1 MPTFELVQIPK
12 ILLLHPCSYM
22 EKDGQYD
29 LLGCLL
35 LARGISIPEKT
46 KFPSQLK
53 RHVPPFTV
61 QLRRSILDS
70 PLTQSI
76 LKLDVYPQKELLTP
90 LNNLLAPHNIQVT
103 FV

>member
-1 MPTFELVQIPK
+1 MQTVEIPK
-12 ILLLHPCSYM
+12 ILLAHPCSYM

-29 LLGCLL
+29 ILGCLL

-76 LKLDVYPQKELLTP
+76 LKLDVYPQKELLVP
-90 LNNLLAPHNIQVT
+90 LNNLLAPHGLCVK

>member
-1 MPTFELVQIPK
+1 MQTVEIPK
-12 ILLLHPCSYM
+12 ILLLHPCPYM

-29 LLGCLL
+29 ILGCLL

-53 RHVPPFTV
+53 QHVPPFTV

-76 LKLDVYPQKELLTP
+76 IKLDVYPQKELLVP
-90 LNNLLAPHNIQVT
+90 LNNLLAPHGLCVK

>member
-1 MPTFELVQIPK
+1 MQIIEIPK
-12 ILLLHPCSYM
+12 ILLLHPSPYM

-53 RHVPPFTV
+53 QHIPPFTV
-61 QLRRSILDS
+61 QFRRSILDS
-70 PLTQSI
+70 QLTHAI
-76 LKLDVYPQKELLTP
+76 LKLDVYPQKELLGP
-90 LNNLLAPHNIQVT
+90 LNHILSPHGLCVK